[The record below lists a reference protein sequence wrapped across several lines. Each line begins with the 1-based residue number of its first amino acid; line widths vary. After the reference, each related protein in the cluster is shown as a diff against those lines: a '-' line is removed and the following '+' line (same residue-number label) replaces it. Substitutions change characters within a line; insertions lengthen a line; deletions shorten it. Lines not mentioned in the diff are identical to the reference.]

1 MAERRIG
8 GNRRRIRGVRT
19 AALPVPWL
27 AVGLL
32 AATVL
37 LTALAAGDG
46 VLPGDVAIATEV
58 QEGDLPAAGAL
69 ADAAFVLGG
78 TPLVT
83 AVALGLTVGLLRAR
97 RGAEAWFLLAIVAT
111 RAGNWLLKAIVDSPR
126 PPASLVRVSEDAS
139 GLGFPSSHVLSAV
152 LVYGSVIALAPF
164 LVGPRPARI
173 ALSVAAAVAIPVTG
187 FGRIYTGAHWPSD
200 VLGGYL
206 WGALLLGALLW
217 GYRRR
222 IAA

>member
-1 MAERRIG
+1 M
-8 GNRRRIRGVRT
+8 
-19 AALPVPWL
+19 PWL
-27 AVGLL
+27 GVALL

-58 QEGDLPAAGAL
+58 QEGNLPAAAAL
-69 ADAAFVLGG
+69 ADAAFFLGG

-97 RGAEAWFLLAIVAT
+97 RGAEAWFLLAIVVT

-126 PPASLVRVSEDAS
+126 PPPSLVRVSEDAS

-152 LVYGSVIALAPF
+152 LVYGSVIALAPY
-164 LVGPRPARI
+164 LVRPRAARI
-173 ALSVAAAVAIPVTG
+173 GLSVAAAVAIPVTG

-206 WGALLLGALLW
+206 WGALLLGGLLW

-222 IAA
+222 VAAAP

>member
-1 MAERRIG
+1 MAGRRIG
-8 GNRRRIRGVRT
+8 VGRYWGGGAWPPTV
-19 AALPVPWL
+19 LLPWL
-27 AVGLL
+27 GAALL

-69 ADAAFVLGG
+69 AAAGFILGG

-83 AVALGLTVGLLRAR
+83 TVALGLMVGLVRAR
-97 RGAEAWFLLAIVAT
+97 RSTEALFLLAIVVA
-111 RAGNWLLKAIVDSPR
+111 RGGNWLLKAIVDSPR
-126 PPASLVRVSEDAS
+126 PLPSLVRVSEDAS
-139 GLGFPSSHVLSAV
+139 GLGFPSSHVVSAV
-152 LVYGSVIALAPF
+152 LLYGAVISLAPF
-164 LVGPRPARI
+164 LVRPRAARL
-173 ALSVAAAVAIPVTG
+173 ALIVAAAVAIPVTG

-206 WGALLLGALLW
+206 WGALLLGVLHW

-222 IAA
+222 LAT